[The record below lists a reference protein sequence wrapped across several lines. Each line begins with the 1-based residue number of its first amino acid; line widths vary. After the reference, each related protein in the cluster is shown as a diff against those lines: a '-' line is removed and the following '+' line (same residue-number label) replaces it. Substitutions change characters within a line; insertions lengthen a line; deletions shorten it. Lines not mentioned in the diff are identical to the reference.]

1 MYYFQIRLLVAVIYT
16 LIFWGFTAVTLR
28 EDRGLERA
36 PTGTRYRP
44 FTSNTLLPI
53 YIGTW
58 GFLMLIPGVGH
69 VAADQLTTIFFDIFI
84 LLLLYFAVLIPLLPF
99 LRKIFAPRICAS
111 LWMVPNLLYIAM
123 IYDGLME
130 IDRPLLVI
138 RTPERLVKI
147 LFWIWL
153 TGFVA
158 IMLYKIGA
166 HLYFRHK
173 VLQNAREVT
182 DPEILQLWTDMQVSD
197 GVSPL
202 LSLTPVI
209 SPYVKTPLSVGCFK
223 TTIVLVLPEA
233 PYTMEELE
241 LIFRHELIHIQR
253 QDAESKFFMAF
264 CTALYWFNPL
274 MWKSMK
280 HCADDLELSCDEAV
294 LKNASEE
301 TRHRYASLILQTA
314 GNGTGFTTCLS
325 ASAEGLRY
333 RLKNIV
339 SPANRR
345 TDSLIIA
352 LVFLLLFMS
361 VGHIALTYDQLT
373 GAEAFLTEVGEEMP
387 QLTAIKRYAQD
398 DDMEG
403 TAYTCKDEA
412 ALYQYI
418 HELQLH
424 KITGNYVFEPTG
436 RYLALCYPVDLD
448 SHARIA
454 LSHDSLHFTPFAYG
468 VESSSYYYI
477 SQDIDWEYI
486 ESLLEPISY

>member
-1 MYYFQIRLLVAVIYT
+1 
-16 LIFWGFTAVTLR
+16 
-28 EDRGLERA
+28 
-36 PTGTRYRP
+36 
-44 FTSNTLLPI
+44 
-53 YIGTW
+53 
-58 GFLMLIPGVGH
+58 
-69 VAADQLTTIFFDIFI
+69 
-84 LLLLYFAVLIPLLPF
+84 
-99 LRKIFAPRICAS
+99 
-111 LWMVPNLLYIAM
+111 
-123 IYDGLME
+123 
-130 IDRPLLVI
+130 
-138 RTPERLVKI
+138 
-147 LFWIWL
+147 
-153 TGFVA
+153 
-158 IMLYKIGA
+158 
-166 HLYFRHK
+166 
-173 VLQNAREVT
+173 
-182 DPEILQLWTDMQVSD
+182 
-197 GVSPL
+197 
-202 LSLTPVI
+202 
-209 SPYVKTPLSVGCFK
+209 
-223 TTIVLVLPEA
+223 
-233 PYTMEELE
+233 
-241 LIFRHELIHIQR
+241 
-253 QDAESKFFMAF
+253 MAF

-361 VGHIALTYDQLT
+361 VGHIALAYDQLT

-412 ALYQYI
+412 ALYQYL
-418 HELQLH
+418 HKLQLH

-436 RYLALCYPVDLD
+436 RYLELCYPTNLA

-477 SQDIDWEYI
+477 SQDINWEYI
-486 ESLLEPISY
+486 ESLLEPIPH

>member
-16 LIFWGFTAVTLR
+16 LIFWAFTAVTLR

-44 FTSNTLLPI
+44 FTSNTLLPT
-53 YIGTW
+53 YIGTLV
-58 GFLMLIPGVGH
+58 FLMLIPGVRH
-69 VAADQLTTIFFDIFI
+69 IAADQLTTSFFDVFI
-84 LLLLYFAVLIPLLPF
+84 LLLLYFAILIPLLPF
-99 LRKIFAPRICAS
+99 LRKTFDPRICAS
-111 LWMVPNLLYIAM
+111 LWMVPNLLYIAL

-138 RTPERLVKI
+138 RAPERLVTV

-153 TGFVA
+153 TGFSA

-173 VLQNAREVT
+173 VLQNTREVT

-197 GVSPL
+197 GVNPL

-209 SPYVKTPLSVGCFK
+209 SPHVETPLSVGFFK
-223 TTIVLVLPEA
+223 ATIVLVLPETT
-233 PYTMEELE
+233 YSVEELE

-253 QDAESKFFMAF
+253 QDAASKFFMAF

-274 MWKSMK
+274 MWKAMK
-280 HCADDLELSCDEAV
+280 HCADDLELSCDESV
-294 LKNASEE
+294 LENASEE

-314 GNGTGFTTCLS
+314 GNGKGFTTCLS

-333 RLKNIV
+333 RLKNIIAPV
-339 SPANRR
+339 SRR
-345 TDSLIIA
+345 TGSLIIA
-352 LVFLLLFMS
+352 LVIMVLFMS

-373 GAEAFLTEVGEEMP
+373 GAEAFRIEVGEEIP
-387 QLTAIKRYAQD
+387 QLTAIKGYTQD

-403 TAYTCKDEA
+403 TTYACKDEA

-424 KITGNYVFEPTG
+424 KITGNYVFEPKG
-436 RYLALCYPVDLD
+436 HYLELCYPIDLD
-448 SHARIA
+448 STAFIA
-454 LSHDSLHFTPFAYG
+454 LSDDSIHFTPFAYG
-468 VESSSYYYI
+468 TTFASYYYI
-477 SQDIDWEYI
+477 TQDIDWEYI
-486 ESLLEPISY
+486 ESLLEPIPH